1 MTGTNSLY
9 RMRQRLTVVLAGVFL
24 LAGGVGTALA
34 EEGNGTVDEQA
45 KEVSNNFGELLKGM
59 GQEINKLIDSA
70 KTSDTKSA
78 ETEAPKDAKPASE
91 KPK

>member
-1 MTGTNSLY
+1 MTGTGSLY
-9 RMRQRLTVVLAGVFL
+9 RMRQRLTIVMAGVVLLAGV
-24 LAGGVGTALA
+24 VGTALA
-34 EEGNGTVDEQA
+34 EEETSPVDEHA

-59 GQEINKLIDSA
+59 GQEIDKLIDSA